1 MKNLIYIV
9 VLIASGVRLYAQDPA
24 FTQFNAA
31 PIYLNPAF
39 TGATNQHRFGAIY
52 RNQWPGLDKSFVS
65 YMVSYDYNLVNKNS
79 GIGGF
84 IMQDKVGSS
93 NLIGTQVGASYSYL
107 MRLTDAIDLRAGL
120 QARYGQRKFN
130 YVDLKFNDQFITGAS
145 VSQDAGVD
153 APPIMYFD
161 AGSGVLLEAE
171 QFWVGFSAN
180 HINKPNVSLR
190 GGKEPLNMLMSAHG
204 GYKYILTRGSSPE
217 KENIQT
223 IGALFQYRH
232 QDVNDQLD
240 FGVSYFHTFVN
251 FTVWYRGL
259 PLKTYKPTYKNRE
272 SLAFLIGFEPV
283 DKKIKV
289 GYSFDLTISKLG
301 LATTSGVHEI
311 SIRYELGKAP
321 PSGHKARQI
330 IGGSNKF

>member
-9 VLIASGVRLYAQDPA
+9 VLIALGGKLYAQDPE

-39 TGATNQHRFGAIY
+39 TGATNEHRFGAIY

-65 YMVSYDYNLVNKNS
+65 YMVSYDYNWAKKNS
-79 GIGGF
+79 GLGGF
-84 IMQDKVGSS
+84 VLQDKAGSS
-93 NLIGTQVGASYSYL
+93 NMIGTQVGANYSYV
-107 MRLTDAIDLRAGL
+107 MRLTDAIDLRGGL
-120 QARYGQRKFN
+120 QARYGQRKFS
-130 YVDLKFNDQFITGAS
+130 YTDLKFNDQFVTGAS
-145 VSQDAGVD
+145 VSQDASAD
-153 APPIMYFD
+153 APPVMYFD
-161 AGSGVLLEAE
+161 AGTGVLVESD

-190 GGKEPLNMLMSAHG
+190 GGKQPLYMLMSAHG
-204 GYKYILTRGSSPE
+204 GYKYIITRGSSPE

-232 QDVNDQLD
+232 QNVNDQLD
-240 FGVSYFHTFVN
+240 LGISYFNTFVN

-259 PLKTYKPTYKNRE
+259 PTKTYKPTYKNRE

-283 DKKIKV
+283 DKKIKI
-289 GYSFDLTISKLG
+289 GYSYDLTISNLG

-311 SIRYELGKAP
+311 SVRYELGKAP
-321 PSGHKARQI
+321 TSGRKARQT
-330 IGGSNKF
+330 IGGSMKF